1 MANRAAAPAP
11 RAAKAGAERALRN
24 ASTARPAYLAPSSVC
39 KADLASPT
47 TAIPVHMHHAVAP
60 NTRSRKRRP
69 TRSPARATQVLHA
82 RAARSVLSS
91 QEGWVVLT
99 LEGTARFGFRG
110 GGKAGAA
117 PRPHQNAAYSSM
129 MQCYTP
135 FSLQNPLAGET
146 TDSSTTVILHEP
158 TRMRQETYYT
168 ML

>member
-1 MANRAAAPAP
+1 M
-11 RAAKAGAERALRN
+11 
-24 ASTARPAYLAPSSVC
+24 
-39 KADLASPT
+39 
-47 TAIPVHMHHAVAP
+47 
-60 NTRSRKRRP
+60 
-69 TRSPARATQVLHA
+69 
-82 RAARSVLSS
+82 
-91 QEGWVVLT
+91 LT
-99 LEGTARFGFRG
+99 LEGTSRFGFRG

-168 ML
+168 ILCFGSSGLQIVQLPQRRVAIMAAVAIWGSRERFFFERRFNE